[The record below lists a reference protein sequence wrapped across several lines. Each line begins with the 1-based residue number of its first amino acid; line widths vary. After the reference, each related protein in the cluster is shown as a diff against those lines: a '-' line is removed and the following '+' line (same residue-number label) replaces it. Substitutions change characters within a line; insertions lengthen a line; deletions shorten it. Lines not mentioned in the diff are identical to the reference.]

1 MPLSQNGSSGC
12 EIMSKALDFFEI
24 DRFARG
30 AEIPVEA
37 VTEAVIS
44 GVRQLDEV
52 TELEIALREILGA
65 PDITPHGPTELE
77 DIFQAGVTVNG
88 KPRVAAFIIKGK
100 SFDKVTSKLIGN
112 QILRLQDVPDLGM
125 AVLCAVGHIHDDAKK
140 HFIQTAI
147 SRGADYLVMDAA
159 ATARL
164 LIAYEKICPKDGT
177 PYDGKGVCRAGH
189 IRESGTT
196 ITWRVNEEAATEP
209 IRLMDDSTANVKRY
223 SAFLLVDRHYERD
236 VIRRLVTKATEQLK
250 TETYQ
255 RPGVMQELWSQQRA
269 QAIWVFVGRTVE
281 DSHQGNWLCRSL
293 WIDPALS
300 EYRAHPLGGEMVDGI
315 EFVWNSSYQS
325 QVAFVA
331 KNRVSKGVLLQQVEE
346 ISSRVMGFGGRAL
359 EIFELFDGGQL
370 SEPELAAELQQD
382 AATVRDLYH
391 RCSDFPFGP
400 PDTNEVVE
408 QCSLVAGSVD
418 ELFDSYS
425 ERAMRDTN
433 PMQRRVRFE
442 TGRST
447 LRRDLKRWEV
457 AWEKVHRG

>member
-1 MPLSQNGSSGC
+1 
-12 EIMSKALDFFEI
+12 MSKALDFFEI

-30 AEIPVEA
+30 AEIPIEA
-37 VTEAVIS
+37 VTDAVIS

-65 PDITPHGPTELE
+65 PDVTPHGPTELE

-88 KPRVAAFIIKGK
+88 KPRVAACIIKGK
-100 SFDKVTSKLIGN
+100 SFEKVTSKLIGN

-140 HFIQTAI
+140 HFIQTAM
-147 SRGADYLVMDAA
+147 SRGADYIVMDAA

-164 LIAYEKICPKDGT
+164 LIAYEKICPRDGT
-177 PYDGKGVCRAGH
+177 PYGHNSLCRAGH
-189 IRESGTT
+189 AREAGTV
-196 ITWRVNEEAATEP
+196 ITWRVNEEMASER

-255 RPGVMQELWSQQRA
+255 RPGVMRELWSQQRA
-269 QAIWVFVGRTVE
+269 QAIWVYVGRTIE
-281 DSHQGNWLCRSL
+281 DSQQGNWLCRSL

-300 EYRAHPLGGEMVDGI
+300 EHRPYPLGGEMVDGI
-315 EFVWNSSYQS
+315 EFVWNSGYQS
-325 QVAFVA
+325 QVEFVA
-331 KNRVSKGVLLQQVEE
+331 KNKVSKGVLLQLVEE
-346 ISSRVMGFGGRAL
+346 VFGQVAVFGSRAV
-359 EIFELFDGGQL
+359 EIFQAFEAGHLT
-370 SEPELAAELQQD
+370 EIELAASLQRD
-382 AATVRDLYH
+382 AATVRELYQW
-391 RCSDFPFGP
+391 CSDFPFGP
-400 PDTNEVVE
+400 SDTNDVVQ

-418 ELFDSYS
+418 EMFDAYS
-425 ERAMRDTN
+425 EHSMRNTD

-442 TGRST
+442 SGHSI
-447 LRRDLKRWEV
+447 LLLDLKRWELE
-457 AWEKVHRG
+457 WEKVHR

>member
-1 MPLSQNGSSGC
+1 MLLLQSGNTGR

-30 AEIPVEA
+30 AEIPMEA

-65 PDITPHGPTELE
+65 PDVTPHGPTELE
-77 DIFQAGVTVNG
+77 DIFQTGVTVNG

-112 QILRLQDVPDLGM
+112 QILRLQDVPDLSV

-140 HFIQTAI
+140 HFIQTAN
-147 SRGADYLVMDAA
+147 SRNADYLVMDAMT
-159 ATARL
+159 TARL
-164 LIAYEKICPKDGT
+164 LIAYEKICPQDGT
-177 PYDGKGVCRAGH
+177 PYNGKGICRGGH
-189 IRESGTT
+189 VRESGTA

-209 IRLMDDSTANVKRY
+209 IRLQDTSTPNAKRY
-223 SAFLLVDRHYERD
+223 SAFLLIDRHYDRS
-236 VIRRLVTKATEQLK
+236 VIRRLVATATAQLK
-250 TETYQ
+250 SETYQ
-255 RPGVMQELWSQQRA
+255 RPGPMQELWAHHPA
-269 QAIWVFVGRTVE
+269 QVIWTFVGRTVE
-281 DSHQGNWLCRSL
+281 DSQQGNWLCRSL

-300 EYRAHPLGGEMVDGI
+300 ENRPHPLGGEMVDGI
-315 EFVWNSSYQS
+315 EFIWNSGYQS
-325 QVAFVA
+325 QVEFVA
-331 KNRVSKGVLLQQVEE
+331 KNKASKGVLLQQVEE
-346 ISSRVMGFGGRAL
+346 VFSRIMGLGSRAL

-370 SEPELAAELQQD
+370 SEAELAAELQQD
-382 AATVRDLYH
+382 AASVRDLYH

-400 PDTNEVVE
+400 ADTNEVVE
-408 QCSLVAGSVD
+408 HCGLVAGSVD

-457 AWEKVHRG
+457 EWEKVHR